1 MLQKAFPGETRSDL
15 KIILNGTALK
25 CVNQFKYLGAQI
37 SNDAGTQ
44 IEVQHRIKQAAASF
58 SKLYERIWKKRHITL
73 KTKVK
78 TYKTVIIPCLIYGA
92 ETWNCGKGDFRKL
105 DGLQYRHLRT
115 LAGKTYK
122 DKISHVQLLQSIKF
136 GRNENFTWAIPD
148 DETKNPDITCV
159 ETMIRL

>member
-1 MLQKAFPGETRSDL
+1 MLQKAFPGETRSDP

-58 SKLYERIWKKRHITL
+58 SKLYERKWKKRHITL

-78 TYKTVIIPCLIYGA
+78 TYTTIIIPCLI
-92 ETWNCGKGDFRKL
+92 WC
-105 DGLQYRHLRT
+105 
-115 LAGKTYK
+115 
-122 DKISHVQLLQSIKF
+122 
-136 GRNENFTWAIPD
+136 
-148 DETKNPDITCV
+148 
-159 ETMIRL
+159 